1 MLSCYYSLPLL
12 SIQLNILYRGDS
24 FQLNNL
30 SRGGDVVVSRLDVGL
45 GGGGVVRVGAGV
57 REGKRGNIGIFCLF
71 FR

>member
-1 MLSCYYSLPLL
+1 MALASYYSFPLL
-12 SIQLNILYRGDS
+12 SIQLNILYGGDS

-30 SRGGDVVVSRLDVGL
+30 SRGGDVVVSRLDFGL
-45 GGGGVVRVGAGV
+45 GGVVRVGAGV

>member
-12 SIQLNILYRGDS
+12 SIQLNILYGGDS

-30 SRGGDVVVSRLDVGL
+30 SRGGDVVVSRLDFGL
-45 GGGGVVRVGAGV
+45 GGVVRVDV
-57 REGKRGNIGIFCLF
+57 RQGKRGNIGIFCLF